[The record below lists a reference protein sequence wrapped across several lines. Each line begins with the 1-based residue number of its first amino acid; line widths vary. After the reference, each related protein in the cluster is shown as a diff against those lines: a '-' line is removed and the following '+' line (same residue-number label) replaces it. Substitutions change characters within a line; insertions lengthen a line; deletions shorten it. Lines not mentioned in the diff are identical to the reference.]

1 MISREGNRFRVSG
14 SVTIDN
20 VRRVIEE
27 GLSAFEGDELVI
39 DLSGIENMD
48 SSALSMMLEWMR
60 EAAKHGRRVRYEN
73 LPENLKSLAGVY
85 GVLEE
90 LPLG

>member
-27 GLSAFEGDELVI
+27 GLGVFEGDELVI
-39 DLSGIENMD
+39 DLSGLENVD

-60 EAAKHGRRVRYEN
+60 EAVKLGRRIHYVN